1 MANRLL
7 KNLSKNNILLL
18 NIRKVDIMEVTVNYE
33 KVGDKIR
40 ERRNFL
46 KITQENLANDIGVSA
61 SFISDIENGRRKMS
75 LETIIKISITLKTSL
90 DYFVLDNVKDVKINN
105 KTKFE
110 ELKNILGTVDE
121 NKENVFLDFA
131 INSAKFLSN
140 KGGGARQPRPYSRT
154 GPPRTRAPSLA
165 RARWR
170 RSRRWSR
177 PKRRRPLS
185 LTTISA
191 PPSCGY

>member
-75 LETIIKISITLKTSL
+75 LETMIKISITLKTSL
-90 DYFVLDNVKDVKINN
+90 DYFVLDNVKDVKIKN

-140 KGGGARQPRPYSRT
+140 KG
-154 GPPRTRAPSLA
+154 
-165 RARWR
+165 
-170 RSRRWSR
+170 
-177 PKRRRPLS
+177 K
-185 LTTISA
+185 
-191 PPSCGY
+191 